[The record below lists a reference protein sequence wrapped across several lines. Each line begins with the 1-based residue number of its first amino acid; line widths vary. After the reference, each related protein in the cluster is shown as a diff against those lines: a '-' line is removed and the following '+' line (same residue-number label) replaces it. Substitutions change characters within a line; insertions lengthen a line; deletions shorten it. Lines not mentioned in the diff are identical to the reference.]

1 MSNRCRIC
9 AKSPTNISSAPVSL
23 SRPSSAEPKR
33 PCSSASSRILAFRN
47 ACRHGCFFQQ
57 YFKGRKASV
66 PFDQC
71 GHRTQATA
79 RCDVKIPDLRRDTRA
94 VIVKQK
100 VSGGGVS
107 GKMNLAHRVRRDC
120 MQRARGIETMIH
132 RIDIK
137 VVDVEQNAATAAFVN
152 LCQEVELRDFG
163 RAELQVT
170 RHVLDEDRPLQ
181 DFLHLG
187 DMRNDLIACSARI
200 RQWQQIVEMAWTER
214 APA

>member
-9 AKSPTNISSAPVSL
+9 AKSPTNMSSAPVSL
-23 SRPSSAEPKR
+23 SRASSAEPKR
-33 PCSSASSRILAFRN
+33 PCNSASSRILALRN
-47 ACRHGCFFQQ
+47 ACRHGRFVQQ
-57 YFKGRKASV
+57 HFKRRKVSV
-66 PFDQC
+66 PFDEC
-71 GHRTQATA
+71 RHRTQTTA
-79 RCDVKIPDLRRDTRA
+79 RCDVKIPDLGRDTRT
-94 VIVKQK
+94 VIVNQK
-100 VSGGGVS
+100 VSSGGMS
-107 GKMNLAHRVRRDC
+107 GKMNLAHRVRRNC
-120 MQRARGIETMIH
+120 VQCVRGIETMIH
-132 RIDIK
+132 RIYIQ
-137 VVDVEQNAATAAFVN
+137 VVDVEQNAATAAVGN

-170 RHVLDEDRPLQ
+170 RHVLDKDPPLQ